1 MLIYCF
7 SLYYMN
13 GLPVKPYQEAMERT
27 KRDTRNQIVDC
38 LNNVAITFGHN
49 DYGAAL
55 QDMMPDIVKK

>member
-1 MLIYCF
+1 
-7 SLYYMN
+7 MN

-27 KRDTRNQIVDC
+27 KRDMRSQIVYC

-55 QDMMPDIVKK
+55 QDMMPDNVKK